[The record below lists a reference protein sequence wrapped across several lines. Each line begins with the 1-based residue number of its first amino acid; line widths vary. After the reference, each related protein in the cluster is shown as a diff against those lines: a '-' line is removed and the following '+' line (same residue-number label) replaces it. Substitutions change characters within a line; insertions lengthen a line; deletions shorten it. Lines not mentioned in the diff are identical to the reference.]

1 MKKRQNTRVLKT
13 IISQRKEESILAKS
27 AKASGWNAI
36 QSSQAFGLTIKIIRD
51 YKIIS
56 IQADKTE
63 KVLRTIEKSS
73 VDTSKLR
80 KGSILAKR

>member
-13 IISQRKEESILAKS
+13 IISQRKEESILARA
-27 AKASGWNAI
+27 AKAAGWNVI
-36 QSSQAFGLTIKIIRD
+36 QSSQALGLTIKIIRD
-51 YKIIS
+51 HKIIS
-56 IQADKTE
+56 VQPDKTE
-63 KVLRTIEKSS
+63 EVLRTLEKSS